1 METQTPAAP
10 GNSLLSLNL
19 EVFKE
24 PRGFIRAIQFVL
36 SIFAFATT
44 TSHSTTT
51 TFSANCGNGTKASR
65 SFSYGYPFDLIE
77 ACFNLPVCGADVKN
91 LTEFCLPRGSQS
103 SAEFYV
109 FVGVIVFLYC
119 LTSLVFYIVF
129 DTLYRRYSRIVV
141 ADFII
146 SIVLTVLWV
155 ISSSAWAAG
164 VSDIKTYTD
173 PAEDGIFAP
182 DSRVVDCQKPGSCKV
197 DSLGNFASLNVS
209 IIFGFLNF
217 VVWVGNLWF
226 LYKETPWFKLQS
238 KPPMQAGAASEA
250 DPQRV

>member
-1 METQTPAAP
+1 
-10 GNSLLSLNL
+10 
-19 EVFKE
+19 
-24 PRGFIRAIQFVL
+24 VL

-44 TSHSTTT
+44 TSHSTSTKFSAHCINRT
-51 TFSANCGNGTKASR
+51 QPVTFSYSYPYDLTKVC
-65 SFSYGYPFDLIE
+65 FSQ
-77 ACFNLPVCGADVKN
+77 PVCGAGTKN
-91 LTEFCLPRGSQS
+91 ATDSFCLLAGAQS
-103 SAEFYV
+103 AAQFYV

-164 VSDIKTYTD
+164 VADVKTYTD
-173 PAEDGIFAP
+173 PAEGGIIGP
-182 DSRVVDCQKPGSCKV
+182 TSKVTDCQKPGSCTV
-197 DSLGNFASLNVS
+197 DHLGNFASLNVS
-209 IIFGFLNF
+209 VIFGFLNF
-217 VVWVGNLWF
+217 LVWLGNLWF
-226 LYKETPWFKLQS
+226 LYKETPWFKVQA
-238 KPPMQAGAASEA
+238 KPPMQPGAVSET